1 MKRAVWNIDQGV
13 GNRPKAIGHKTPGYL
28 SSLRERLNRSK
39 NHNGQHNKS
48 DGADEYPRHKL
59 ALFAD
64 SFAVNHVTYQ
74 NIVNGVPGL

>member
-1 MKRAVWNIDQGV
+1 MKRAVWHIDQGV

-28 SSLRERLNRSK
+28 SSHRELNGSK
-39 NHNGQHNKS
+39 NHNGQNNKS
-48 DGADEYPRHKL
+48 DGADEYPRRKF